1 MERGRWSYAAFMC
14 CGKYCNYKI
23 TLNKVLDT
31 HVKVKTVNVLT
42 VNTTISEN
50 RQNTFLFKVHLHTF
64 FDNWGAVKQTE
75 NTILI
80 IITRLNF
87 IGLSSK

>member
-23 TLNKVLDT
+23 TLNKVLNT

-50 RQNTFLFKVHLHTF
+50 RQNTFLFKVHLHIF
-64 FDNWGAVKQTE
+64 L
-75 NTILI
+75 TIGGQ
-80 IITRLNF
+80 LNK
-87 IGLSSK
+87 LKTQS